1 MKFTELEAAG
11 SSALSTANQP
21 SSQLIFREL
30 LHGYLGRL
38 SHALKQDAMDRI
50 FNLAEHLWQA
60 WHNGRTVY
68 LCGNGG
74 SAANACHIANDFIF
88 GAGVYACAGVRVEAL
103 SANTA
108 VLTCLANDLGYE
120 QIFAQQLRVKAQP
133 GDILI
138 ALSGSGES
146 ENIVKAIEVA
156 NQMNMHTFAIL
167 GFSGGRSKK
176 IVQWPIHFDLN
187 DMQVCED
194 LQLIVGHVCM
204 QWLSHQS
211 QFRLQA
217 HGAKVSNE

>member
-1 MKFTELEAAG
+1 MQFNFLEAAG
-11 SSALSTANQP
+11 SSALSTTHQP
-21 SSQLIFREL
+21 SSQPIFRDL

-38 SHALKQDAMDRI
+38 SQALKQDAMDRI

-60 WHNGRTVY
+60 WRKGQTVY

-74 SAANACHIANDFIF
+74 SAANACHIANDFIY
-88 GAGVYACAGVRVEAL
+88 GAGVHVGAGVRVEAL
-103 SANTA
+103 SANSA

-167 GFSGGRSKK
+167 GFGGGRSKK
-176 IVQWPIHFDLN
+176 MVDWPIHFEVD

-211 QFRLQA
+211 QFNLQA
-217 HGAKVSNE
+217 HGAKVSDE